1 MNTFKVMFSFPFP
14 IKSEQTNK
22 QTMRHLFP
30 KLSDKANRQHIKQN
44 KKTKTTAHKGYSN
57 SLLDCF
63 AVDFG
68 CDGGRGIGFF
78 IIVINKLFFVAI
90 VLPGLSHILHK
101 CTKQISN

>member
-44 KKTKTTAHKGYSN
+44 QKNENN
-57 SLLDCF
+57 STQGLL
-63 AVDFG
+63 
-68 CDGGRGIGFF
+68 
-78 IIVINKLFFVAI
+78 
-90 VLPGLSHILHK
+90 
-101 CTKQISN
+101 